1 MRIALA
7 LSFVLSA
14 VLLPAGGCSS
24 RLVTNPD
31 RSAIEMMLLSG
42 AVDKALARFYVPELI
57 NRKVFEDF
65 TNLASYDVEYVR
77 AATRARVCQIG
88 AILVDSADEADY
100 TVEVASGALSLEFK
114 EAVIGLPA
122 LPVPNAPVPVPEA
135 PLHRATEQTGIFKLF
150 IFVHSHGKFVAAN
163 HYYAKIDRGE
173 SFVLWFRSQSR
184 DEVREAWQRAD
195 TKLRE
200 DS

>member
-1 MRIALA
+1 MPLV
-7 LSFVLSA
+7 LSLVLSA
-14 VLLPAGGCSS
+14 ALLPAGGCSS

-57 NRKVFEDF
+57 NRKGFVDF
-65 TNLASYDVEYVR
+65 SNLAAYDVEYVR

-88 AILVDSADEADY
+88 AILVESADEADY

-114 EAVIGLPA
+114 EAVVGLPA

-135 PLHRATEQTGIFKLF
+135 PLHRTTEQTGIFKLF

-173 SFVLWFRSQSR
+173 SFVLWYRSQSR
-184 DEVREAWQRAD
+184 DEVREGWQRAD

-200 DS
+200 DR